1 MKEYHYTECGLD
13 DVILC
18 NLDVV
23 QADDGEEVIIIPY
36 INLLHKKLASI
47 IITADGAMSGKELRF
62 LRTHLRLTQDEMAH
76 TLHKG
81 RLTIG
86 RWERGESVIDNATEI
101 VVRGLVAEHLVEK
114 ISLFEVSEKCV
125 QKTHKPQIKIDGS
138 DPKNYSL
145 IAA

>member
-1 MKEYHYTECGLD
+1 MKKYHYKECGLD
-13 DVILC
+13 DVFLC
-18 NLDVV
+18 NIDIV
-23 QADDGEEVIIIPY
+23 QDDDGEEVTIIPY

-62 LRTHLRLTQDEMAH
+62 LRTHLRLTQDELAH
-76 TLHKG
+76 MLHKE

-86 RWERGESVIDNATEI
+86 RWERGESDIDNVAEI
-101 VVRGLVAEHLVEK
+101 VVRGLVAEQLKVK
-114 ISLFEVSEKCV
+114 ISLSELSPKCV
-125 QKTHKPQIKIDGS
+125 QTTKKPQIKIDGS